1 MKQEIIEIYNSNK
14 NYYKKHLTLTHL
26 EFLKNKFGWTNNIKE
41 QIYCLRNNITNQP
54 SCGYAPCDKNASFK
68 GMTEGY
74 GAGGCCRKHGQFI
87 SNLEKYGYEMPL
99 QNKCL
104 QQKIKKSNLDRYG
117 VENPMQR
124 KEIAAKVSETKKK
137 YDDKQKQ
144 QYLERRTYTWR
155 KKYKLSNVFENKT
168 MIKAA
173 MMEKYG
179 ITNPAHEP
187 KFKSDNSIPKS
198 VRKEYI
204 WKNGK
209 ISKVQGFE
217 PSVLCE
223 LEEQGY
229 GFEEVKTKKSDMP
242 AIWYVGEDGKK
253 HRYYPDFYIPKENLI
268 IEVKS
273 SYTMLYDFYKNNL
286 KAVATKE
293 LGYNYKLEVKT
304 K

>member
-26 EFLKNKFGWTNNIKE
+26 EFLKSKFNWTNNLKE

-54 SCGYAPCDKNASFK
+54 SCGYAQCDKNASFK

-87 SNLEKYGYEMPL
+87 SNLAKYGYEMPL

-144 QYLERRTYTWR
+144 QYLERRTCTWR

-173 MMEKYG
+173 IIY
-179 ITNPAHEP
+179 
-187 KFKSDNSIPKS
+187 
-198 VRKEYI
+198 
-204 WKNGK
+204 
-209 ISKVQGFE
+209 
-217 PSVLCE
+217 
-223 LEEQGY
+223 
-229 GFEEVKTKKSDMP
+229 KT
-242 AIWYVGEDGKK
+242 V
-253 HRYYPDFYIPKENLI
+253 
-268 IEVKS
+268 
-273 SYTMLYDFYKNNL
+273 
-286 KAVATKE
+286 
-293 LGYNYKLEVKT
+293 
-304 K
+304 